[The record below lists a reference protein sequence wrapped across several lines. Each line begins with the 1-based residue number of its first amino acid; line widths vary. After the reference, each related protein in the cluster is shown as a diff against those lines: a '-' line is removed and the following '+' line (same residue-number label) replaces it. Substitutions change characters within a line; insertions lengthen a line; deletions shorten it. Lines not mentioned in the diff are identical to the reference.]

1 MAQRGIREYDA
12 KKMLA
17 ERLPNYVDDFD
28 YDGQIVL
35 VTPET
40 DLEVVA
46 VETPGSRRKG
56 WWSNQT
62 SSSAKGALTA

>member
-12 KKMLA
+12 KKLLA
-17 ERLPNYVDDFD
+17 ERLPDYADDFD
-28 YDGQIVL
+28 YDGQIAL

-46 VETPGSRRKG
+46 IKNPWVKKKMQGS
-56 WWSNQT
+56 SPT
-62 SSSAKGALTA
+62 SSRK